1 MSTTNPASQPDP
13 AAQAPAPARATR
25 VARAPRKP
33 ATAASA
39 PTPRKRT
46 SAPKATAAPVPEKEA
61 KAKKPKLVRD
71 SFTFPKDEYGAVEAL
86 KLRAAQLSQPA
97 KKSEILR
104 AGLKAL
110 TGMSDAALRTALQ
123 AVPAI
128 KTGRPKSEK

>member
-1 MSTTNPASQPDP
+1 MTSTTKPSHPVTAAETPAPSR
-13 AAQAPAPARATR
+13 PARAAT
-25 VARAPRKP
+25 RKP
-33 ATAASA
+33 AN
-39 PTPRKRT
+39 PTPAARKR
-46 SAPKATAAPVPEKEA
+46 APAAKAVVVTAPSPEKEP

-71 SFTFPKDEYGAVEAL
+71 SFTFPKDEYGAIDAL
-86 KLRAAQLSQPA
+86 KLRAAQLSHPA

-110 TGMSDAALRTALQ
+110 VNMSDTALRSALQ

>member
-1 MSTTNPASQPDP
+1 MATTTLPPQPAKAAETTAPARPARPAARKKPATPSP
-13 AAQAPAPARATR
+13 AAQKRAT
-25 VARAPRKP
+25 
-33 ATAASA
+33 TAK
-39 PTPRKRT
+39 TV
-46 SAPKATAAPVPEKEA
+46 AAPVPEKEP

-71 SFTFPKDEYGAVEAL
+71 SFTFPKDEYVAIEAL
-86 KLRAAQLSQPA
+86 KLRAAQLAHPA

-110 TGMSDAALRTALQ
+110 TSMSDTALRSALQ

>member
-1 MSTTNPASQPDP
+1 MTSTTKKTHPVTAAETP
-13 AAQAPAPARATR
+13 AASRPARA
-25 VARAPRKP
+25 ASRKP
-33 ATAASA
+33 ANPSPAARQRPPAAKAVVVPA
-39 PTPRKRT
+39 PTP
-46 SAPKATAAPVPEKEA
+46 EKEP

-71 SFTFPKDEYGAVEAL
+71 SFTFPKDEYVAIEAL
-86 KLRAAQLSQPA
+86 KLRAAQLSHPA

-110 TGMSDAALRTALQ
+110 LNMSDTALRSALQ